1 MTSSHKHLSPNQKKW
16 DYSVQKYKSLENPF
30 EEPSL
35 FSILFIAC
43 GRPQITKRCLLSS
56 LDSVL
61 KYTDDVEWV
70 FIENGECDENY
81 QLFQELDLERKVVV
95 RQKNYGINHAL
106 NQAWALSRGQ
116 WCLIHEN
123 DWECRL
129 SLDFLRIAKSVF
141 LEKPEVGILQLRAVN
156 DPNEN
161 WGYGKPDYSPWSSSD
176 QALSK
181 AGIKVWR
188 EQTSDGHTYF
198 VSHFPNG
205 FNNNP
210 TIIAKSLYTECG
222 PYPEPELGTDP
233 RHGETLYQNKVA
245 KTDCAVGHIGLE
257 LYFHCGQQTTSPI

>member
-1 MTSSHKHLSPNQKKW
+1 MTSSKKHLSLNQKKW
-16 DYSVQKYKSLENPF
+16 DYSVQRYKSLANPF
-30 EEPSL
+30 EEPNL

-56 LDSVL
+56 LDAISQ
-61 KYTDDVEWV
+61 YDGEVEWV
-70 FIENGECDENY
+70 FIENGDCDENY
-81 QLFQELDLERKVVV
+81 SLFQDLDLDRKVVL

-129 SLDFLRIAKSVF
+129 STNFLDLAKQIL
-141 LEKPEVGILQLRAVN
+141 LEKQEIGILQLRAVN

-161 WGYGKPDYSPWSSSD
+161 WGYGKPDYSPWSSTD
-176 QALSK
+176 KALNEM
-181 AGIKVWR
+181 GIKVWR
-188 EQTSDGHTYF
+188 EQTQSGHTYF

-210 TIIAKSLYTECG
+210 TIITKQLYNECG
-222 PYPEPELGTDP
+222 SYPEPELGTDP
-233 RHGETLYQNKVA
+233 RHGETEYQSRVA
-245 KTDCAVGHIGLE
+245 KTDCATGHIGLE
-257 LYFHCGQQTTSPI
+257 LYFHCGQQSTGMI